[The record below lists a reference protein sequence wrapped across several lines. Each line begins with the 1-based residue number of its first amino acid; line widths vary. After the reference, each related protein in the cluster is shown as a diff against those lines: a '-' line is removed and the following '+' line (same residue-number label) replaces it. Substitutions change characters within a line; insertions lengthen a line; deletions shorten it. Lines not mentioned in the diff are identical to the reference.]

1 MAERD
6 KRKMMN
12 TARHKKPSS
21 RSASKDRLMLMNQ
34 DGAQD
39 PTEEQFYDAQ
49 DGDSC
54 LLAKG
59 NDRGRPRPRTPTPLR
74 GVGVLGKRDQSPKK
88 TIHASWLQY
97 SCTSYQKLSSQ
108 KKLYR
113 EKKLYCKK
121 KFSCEKKVS
130 REKKL
135 SCDKNDES
143 YQLTEVIN

>member
-59 NDRGRPRPRTPTPLR
+59 NDRGRPRPQGPGQERPE
-74 GVGVLGKRDQSPKK
+74 PKK
-88 TIHASWLQY
+88 DHSRIVAPVLMHQLP
-97 SCTSYQKLSSQ
+97 
-108 KKLYR
+108 
-113 EKKLYCKK
+113 
-121 KFSCEKKVS
+121 KV
-130 REKKL
+130 
-135 SCDKNDES
+135 
-143 YQLTEVIN
+143 I

>member
-34 DGAQD
+34 DRAQD

-59 NDRGRPRPRTPTPLR
+59 NDRGRPRPKKDHSRIVAP
-74 GVGVLGKRDQSPKK
+74 VLMHQLPK
-88 TIHASWLQY
+88 
-97 SCTSYQKLSSQ
+97 
-108 KKLYR
+108 
-113 EKKLYCKK
+113 
-121 KFSCEKKVS
+121 
-130 REKKL
+130 
-135 SCDKNDES
+135 
-143 YQLTEVIN
+143 VI

>member
-59 NDRGRPRPRTPTPLR
+59 NDRGRPRGGWGPGPGL
-74 GVGVLGKRDQSPKK
+74 LGKRDQSPKK
-88 TIHASWLQY
+88 DHSRILAPVLMHQL
-97 SCTSYQKLSSQ
+97 L
-108 KKLYR
+108 
-113 EKKLYCKK
+113 
-121 KFSCEKKVS
+121 KV
-130 REKKL
+130 
-135 SCDKNDES
+135 
-143 YQLTEVIN
+143 I